1 MLYFDI
7 HYVTIFK
14 HNGNF
19 YYYKPPISF
28 YEYIIFDIAK
38 KYYDFEMNIFEMKN
52 TAHIAMILNYF
63 NYFYYNDWY
72 NDISKVK
79 CVNNAGGCWCNFGMF
94 YRAAYSYNH
103 MDL

>member
-1 MLYFDI
+1 
-7 HYVTIFK
+7 
-14 HNGNF
+14 
-19 YYYKPPISF
+19 
-28 YEYIIFDIAK
+28 
-38 KYYDFEMNIFEMKN
+38 MNIFEMKN

-79 CVNNAGGCWCNFGMF
+79 CVNNAGGCWCDFGMF
-94 YRAAYSYNH
+94 YRAVYSYNH